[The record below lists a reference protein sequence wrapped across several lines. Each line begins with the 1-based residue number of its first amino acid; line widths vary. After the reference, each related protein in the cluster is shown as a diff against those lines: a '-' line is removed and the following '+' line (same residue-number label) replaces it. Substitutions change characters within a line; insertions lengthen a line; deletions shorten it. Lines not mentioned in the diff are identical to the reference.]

1 MGQTF
6 KYPPPGQASIWLHLS
21 FYLVTPPLDKLLFGY
36 TSLGQAS
43 IWLHLPWTSFYLV
56 TPPLDKLLFGYTSLG
71 QASIWLHL
79 PWTSFYL
86 ALVTPPLDKLIIYL
100 LTLRDGHLHHHPPE
114 HISRHL
120 PGQRHHVSKHPPL
133 AMTHTDRGV
142 RSNFPVISTLVFSG
156 TPPSPHQPIRE
167 QPLNWHRTAPPSQGR
182 RT

>member
-6 KYPPPGQASIWLHLS
+6 KY
-21 FYLVTPPLDKLLFGY
+21 PLDKLLFGY
-36 TSLGQAS
+36 TSASIWLHLPWTSFYLVTPPLGQAS

-56 TPPLDKLLFGYTSLG
+56 TPPLDKLLFGFGYTSLG
-71 QASIWLHL
+71 QAYNIPANPPGRAFTH
-79 PWTSFYL
+79 
-86 ALVTPPLDKLIIYL
+86 TPPPPP
-100 LTLRDGHLHHHPPE
+100 PPE

-120 PGQRHHVSKHPPL
+120 TGQRHHVSKHPPL

-167 QPLNWHRTAPPSQGR
+167 
-182 RT
+182 